1 MSHWELILSIALGL
15 LVNEVTDISPAIARR
30 LVRWSA
36 YRWTTNPEIAAG
48 YAEEWTALINAR
60 PGKLL
65 KILTG
70 IRFSLG
76 AIGRA
81 APRFAR
87 DRIKVTRI
95 TILRIKASLA
105 SINQKGCPTQESQW
119 SYYEIPTDGPT
130 KAEVWL
136 KGEKRHTMRKLRLY
150 IEANKGK
157 GDLANTIMYAAMAV
171 GEADSARVRLSN
183 CSNGCRAA
191 PEPYYWDD
199 DRLPD

>member
-1 MSHWELILSIALGL
+1 MSRWELILSITLGL

-87 DRIKVTRI
+87 DRIKVTRV

-105 SINQKGCPTQESQW
+105 STLRKERPNPESQW
-119 SYYEIPTDGPT
+119 SYLEIPTDGPI
-130 KAEVWL
+130 KAEMWL
-136 KGEKRHTMRKLRLY
+136 KGEKRNMTTVRLY
-150 IEANKGK
+150 LEANKDNGN
-157 GDLANTIMYAAMAV
+157 LANIITYAAMTI
-171 GEADSARVRLSN
+171 GEADSARVRLSD

-191 PEPYYWDD
+191 PDPHYWDD